1 MLVIMNTLV
10 RKYLCVY
17 CVRAKPNLK
26 MSNQIKND
34 MAFDF
39 AQQICK

>member
-1 MLVIMNTLV
+1 MLVIIHLSGNNFV
-10 RKYLCVY
+10 FI
-17 CVRAKPNLK
+17 VRAKPNLK
-26 MSNQIKND
+26 ISNQIKND

>member
-1 MLVIMNTLV
+1 MLVIIHLSGNNFVFIVLGQ
-10 RKYLCVY
+10 
-17 CVRAKPNLK
+17 NQILK
-26 MSNQIKND
+26 ISNQIKND